1 MSQLQ
6 AGTGEGRREDT
17 LARLGPGDSPAREG
31 GRGGGNEGEG
41 CSVSV
46 TDWHCE
52 LGQAETDRVCGKSA
66 VGSRVTK
73 EIVFPILAWALCD
86 MGTLALDLFFGI
98 SFLFLSFLIVGE
110 AEEAPHLIRVLFW
123 DRFISSDERSKG
135 IVR

>member
-52 LGQAETDRVCGKSA
+52 LGQAETDRVYGKSA
-66 VGSRVTK
+66 VGSRITK
-73 EIVFPILAWALCD
+73 ENAFPILVWALCD
-86 MGTLALDLFFGI
+86 MGTLALDLFFRD
-98 SFLFLSFLIVGE
+98 FFFVFV
-110 AEEAPHLIRVLFW
+110 VL
-123 DRFISSDERSKG
+123 DCG
-135 IVR
+135 